1 MHSFLAQDGAVHY
14 GPSAHVHCLPLP
26 PAPDAGRVPV
36 PRPLSREEM
45 VAEPPATA
53 SPAAGEQDAAV
64 EHRGKMK
71 LQARG
76 G

>member
-1 MHSFLAQDGAVHY
+1 MHSFLAQDGAVTM
-14 GPSAHVHCLPLP
+14 GLLRMCTASPSPLP
-26 PAPDAGRVPV
+26 PDAGRVPV

-45 VAEPPATA
+45 VAEPPAA
-53 SPAAGEQDAAV
+53 ARPAAGEQDAAG

-71 LQARG
+71 LQDRG